1 MSKSKFIKKPLI
13 SAAFLVS
20 ASTAKASDGGGVTEG
35 GKSQLGVNHLT
46 LEEIP
51 SENIKICVPE
61 EMSKIAGNGEF
72 HFMPDSVSVVIP
84 PFETNTVKMSFVV
97 SQMVSHEEDHV
108 LILVYSQQKSPSP
121 QIPTPLSRQ
130 KFELDLNT
138 LEVVG
143 LYDIPALNLQAQN
156 PTIIGFT
163 NPVPRSKVEFDL
175 NLNTS
180 SISTL
185 MNAGVNEI
193 YLQAAL
199 LRQSD
204 YASGIFENM
213 ILSEVDTL
221 HFEENECPEDHIVF
235 GAENEGGKSLV
246 GESHGFGGST
256 EGSRPVLG
264 VNALRLEA
272 ALGRNATICSPE
284 NVSSVGDIHFIPD
297 NSALVV
303 DPISYTT
310 IELNFWVSDVLPDD
324 KDRILV
330 LAYSPKITDKPQIP
344 TPFSLNKFWLELST
358 LEIIAVYNIPTQE
371 LLTQEKTR
379 LGFAS
384 SQQISKQVIKIK
396 LDTTN
401 LANMVKEKEMIYV
414 QAWLMS
420 KSDFELGA
428 FDTMILSE
436 VDTIRLVA
444 ECPENGPQ

>member
-1 MSKSKFIKKPLI
+1 MSKSKFIKKPLM
-13 SAAFLVS
+13 SAAFLAS

-121 QIPTPLSRQ
+121 QIATPLSRK

-143 LYDIPALNLQAQN
+143 VYNIPALNVEAQN
-156 PTIIGFT
+156 PTRVGLS
-163 NPVPRSKVEFDL
+163 NPTPRSKVEFDL

-185 MNAGVNEI
+185 MSAGVNDI

-221 HFEENECPEDHIVF
+221 HFEANECPEDHIVF
-235 GAENEGGKSLV
+235 GAENESGGKSLV
-246 GESHGFGGST
+246 GIENHGKSDGSGGST
-256 EGSRPVLG
+256 EGSRLVLG

-284 NVSSVGDIHFIPD
+284 NVSSARH
-297 NSALVV
+297 
-303 DPISYTT
+303 
-310 IELNFWVSDVLPDD
+310 
-324 KDRILV
+324 K
-330 LAYSPKITDKPQIP
+330 
-344 TPFSLNKFWLELST
+344 
-358 LEIIAVYNIPTQE
+358 
-371 LLTQEKTR
+371 
-379 LGFAS
+379 
-384 SQQISKQVIKIK
+384 SQSC
-396 LDTTN
+396 
-401 LANMVKEKEMIYV
+401 
-414 QAWLMS
+414 
-420 KSDFELGA
+420 
-428 FDTMILSE
+428 
-436 VDTIRLVA
+436 R
-444 ECPENGPQ
+444 